1 MTRRNVR
8 PMGYPKCAYPPRP
21 MPRGADGQTA
31 HANAV
36 HVPMPLPSFD
46 EQSLAM
52 VYPKSQEYRDLFA
65 LDAALCRGT
74 LFAELDM
81 PFCY

>member
-1 MTRRNVR
+1 MTRRNIR
-8 PMGYPKCAYPPRP
+8 PMGYPQCAMPPRP
-21 MPRGADGQTA
+21 MPRERMPEMNQM
-31 HANAV
+31 NI
-36 HVPMPLPSFD
+36 PMPLPSFD

-52 VYPKSQEYRDLFA
+52 VYPKWQEYRDIYPLQKSLSA
-65 LDAALCRGT
+65 GT

>member
-1 MTRRNVR
+1 
-8 PMGYPKCAYPPRP
+8 MGYPQCAMPPRP
-21 MPRGADGQTA
+21 MPRERMPELNHMHT
-31 HANAV
+31 
-36 HVPMPLPSFD
+36 PMPLPSFD

-52 VYPKSQEYRDLFA
+52 VYPKSQEYRDLYA

-74 LFAELDM
+74 LFGELDM